1 MQGKRTLQR
10 TSAPRTFALC
20 CWPSLRQGGRRG
32 KLPPL
37 IIRRSRQRRDTPMIR
52 NTMLAMTTF
61 VLIACAQS
69 ASVEASDHINLLPH
83 PYFPPALS
91 AKLQT
96 ASANPLEGKLL
107 RYLIGTDGPV
117 SGSHDTVIEVAY
129 DVGRPP
135 AKGMAIAYCNLFDE
149 ENTGKYAPYLQRRTP
164 PSNIAKVRSI
174 PRGRVGRKI
183 CASSSSAGSVR
194 GSPNRARQP
203 RCLCR
208 GGCARR
214 DRSCGHLR
222 PQGHRQESRPHGRR

>member
-1 MQGKRTLQR
+1 
-10 TSAPRTFALC
+10 
-20 CWPSLRQGGRRG
+20 
-32 KLPPL
+32 
-37 IIRRSRQRRDTPMIR
+37 MIR

-135 AKGMAIAYCNLFDE
+135 AKGMAI
-149 ENTGKYAPYLQRRTP
+149 LQ
-164 PSNIAKVRSI
+164 
-174 PRGRVGRKI
+174 
-183 CASSSSAGSVR
+183 SVR
-194 GSPNRARQP
+194 RGEHRQI
-203 RCLCR
+203 
-208 GGCARR
+208 
-214 DRSCGHLR
+214 RSLSAHV
-222 PQGHRQESRPHGRR
+222 GHRRAI